1 MKRWLAGLMAAII
14 TINAVFIF
22 APLRSDAFVDEIIGE
37 MFGYSYSNFMDAMY
51 GVVDVWTTDKPVQE
65 KWLESEE
72 IIHDNK
78 AMPLVPYA
86 ITSYMRN
93 HSGDRSAGT
102 NAPELPAD
110 IRGAEDTTPTIST
123 GSENIPSGLFYIWD
137 GVLLVSNESF
147 TPESYPNNY
156 IFVPSQPQLDV
167 YPNGALGV
175 YKQVNPVFKDNISY
189 NYLEDYQVVLN
200 INGRIQAYWVSYDNI
215 YSRIDLF
222 TNYGGKNPNFHFIGA
237 NNGYSYSFN
246 LYIYPSMNF
255 DRWYNYDY
263 YIQLLFGLGATREFI
278 NESEAKEWLYQN
290 FYLDESKPEDIGGN
304 VYIEYS
310 PKYITNYGDY
320 APDNSTYYL
329 DYPDSTVEN
338 YFNFDNEVN
347 MKNSLVNLIG
357 VLAGA
362 LGVLAP
368 VDVDM
373 SLPDLVAKFDD
384 LVGQLNL
391 AFQTGD
397 INANIDRLFDLYNRL
412 DISPYVAIDIGDGD
426 VYNPPDKIPVATG
439 TPTLP
444 PDVKFKLVD
453 KDYLIEYSD
462 DDETNIT
469 INIQLPTYEPKGT
482 DFPVYYKYPLTRY
495 FPFSIPY
502 DIYTLLQLF
511 VAEPEAPS
519 FDINVPTYLAANQ
532 EQVSEK
538 LVQPNYTTIDLSR
551 FDPVMVYV
559 RPVLLI
565 GAVVGLLLTIKKFMF

>member
-110 IRGAEDTTPTIST
+110 IRGAEDTTPTINITGGIPAGALYNYNGFVYCVNPHNYSLYYYSYPFGFQPQVANGPTIVGLLNISTSYSPRYILSGYANISGNYKGFYFVNNNIVFNTITRWAGTNYLNLTINSNLYAYDENNRSYNLTLEEKKQYFLNFGITRIYSSEQEFITENLQFFIDGFST
-123 GSENIPSGLFYIWD
+123 G
-137 GVLLVSNESF
+137 V
-147 TPESYPNNY
+147 
-156 IFVPSQPQLDV
+156 
-167 YPNGALGV
+167 
-175 YKQVNPVFKDNISY
+175 
-189 NYLEDYQVVLN
+189 
-200 INGRIQAYWVSYDNI
+200 
-215 YSRIDLF
+215 
-222 TNYGGKNPNFHFIGA
+222 
-237 NNGYSYSFN
+237 
-246 LYIYPSMNF
+246 
-255 DRWYNYDY
+255 
-263 YIQLLFGLGATREFI
+263 
-278 NESEAKEWLYQN
+278 
-290 FYLDESKPEDIGGN
+290 DIGGDT
-304 VYIEYS
+304 YIEYS

-519 FDINVPTYLAANQ
+519 FDINVPTYLAASQ

-551 FDPVMVYV
+551 FDPVMEYV

-565 GAVVGLLLTIKKFMF
+565 GAVIGLLLTIKKFMF

>member
-37 MFGYSYSNFMDAMY
+37 MFGYSYSNFMDALY

-78 AMPLVPYA
+78 ALPLVPYA

-110 IRGAEDTTPTIST
+110 IRGAEDTTPSVDIQGGLQVPENFCFNVGGTLVYRNVFYNGSLPDIGIPYFDFTLSNNTTRIPFFVQAPWNGQIDSPYTVEYIILAKYYFVNGRPRYGYFIRRRNGQMQFVNDYVINSPNFGTLYADLT
-123 GSENIPSGLFYIWD
+123 GNVNIYNNNVVQSVSYLDLYNFYSAVGIDYLYNSETEVIEMINNFFGSGGD
-137 GVLLVSNESF
+137 
-147 TPESYPNNY
+147 
-156 IFVPSQPQLDV
+156 
-167 YPNGALGV
+167 
-175 YKQVNPVFKDNISY
+175 
-189 NYLEDYQVVLN
+189 LN
-200 INGRIQAYWVSYDNI
+200 SDIVINGGD
-215 YSRIDLF
+215 
-222 TNYGGKNPNFHFIGA
+222 T
-237 NNGYSYSFN
+237 
-246 LYIYPSMNF
+246 
-255 DRWYNYDY
+255 
-263 YIQLLFGLGATREFI
+263 
-278 NESEAKEWLYQN
+278 
-290 FYLDESKPEDIGGN
+290 
-304 VYIEYS
+304 YIEYS

-373 SLPDLVAKFDD
+373 SLPDLVAKFND

-511 VAEPEAPS
+511 VADPEAPS

-532 EQVSEK
+532 DQVSEK
-538 LVQPNYTTIDLSR
+538 LVQDNYTTIDLSR
-551 FDPVMVYV
+551 FDPVMEYV

-565 GAVVGLLLTIKKFMF
+565 GAVIGLLLTIKKFMF